1 MERDLKEIGA
11 DGFSIELELP
21 KDFVLPNYNF
31 TNYHVA
37 VESSDG
43 NYNGTQKDFDN
54 PMALSFGGQK
64 EVDGLVT
71 GLEDFQLSLNKIN
84 ENLTE
89 VTYSGK
95 LDAGTTN
102 LNHIIYRASGWNS
115 GAILDYILLPE
126 DINSDGS
133 FSITNN
139 NHLLPGNLTPSQ
151 LSEQELVIVAS
162 DGSVIG
168 YKPDAVT
175 GNFVEVPNGFTNNY
189 STYNFTEDFYGLAER
204 PDYESL
210 SKTLNISSLYAFAR

>member
-1 MERDLKEIGA
+1 MDPHPRRLLTTQWR
-11 DGFSIELELP
+11 SLLEA
-21 KDFVLPNYNF
+21 K
-31 TNYHVA
+31 
-37 VESSDG
+37 
-43 NYNGTQKDFDN
+43 K
-54 PMALSFGGQK
+54 
-64 EVDGLVT
+64 VDGPVT
-71 GLEDFQLSLNKIN
+71 GLEDFQLSFNNN
-84 ENLTE
+84 EGLME

-95 LDAGTTN
+95 LTAGTTN
-102 LNHIIYRASGWNS
+102 LNHIIYRASDSNS

-210 SKTLNISSLYAFAR
+210 SKTLNISSLYGLPGETINIDVDHLNPSINSQISFADMRYHGKTG